1 MIDVDRLAELYA
13 KSSVL
18 RDGSAELLLR
28 SRQLR
33 DISSENRIFSTREL
47 RLKVLREH
55 SEVQTE
61 DDSSV

>member
-33 DISSENRIFSTREL
+33 DISPENRIFSTREL